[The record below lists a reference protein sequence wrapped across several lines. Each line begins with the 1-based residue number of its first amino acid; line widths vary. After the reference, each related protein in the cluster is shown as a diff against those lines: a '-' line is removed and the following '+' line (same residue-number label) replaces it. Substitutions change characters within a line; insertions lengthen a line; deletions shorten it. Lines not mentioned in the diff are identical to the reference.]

1 MIKQN
6 LFIINFNSLYE
17 ILNEIKDK
25 LSFNIEN
32 YVSED
37 IFLKKS
43 DIDLKNS
50 LIISKSIN
58 KLILE
63 KKLDPKIFFDLS
75 LFPISIDR
83 LIELINIQL
92 IKLRFNQQSKIN
104 IKDYELDIN
113 SKFIAKNDL
122 HLKLT
127 EKEIEIILYLSATK
141 TKYDVA
147 DLQKN
152 IWGYSTNMETH
163 TVETHIYRLRKKI
176 DDKFN
181 DQSFILSDKSGYF
194 IDLNDLI

>member
-6 LFIINFNSLYE
+6 LFIINFNPLYE

-25 LSFNIEN
+25 ISFNIEN

-50 LIISKSIN
+50 LIISKSNN

-75 LFPISIDR
+75 LFPIPIDR

-92 IKLRFNQQSKIN
+92 IKLRFNQQSKID

-181 DQSFILSDKSGYF
+181 DQSFILSRKSGYF
-194 IDLNDLI
+194 ID

>member
-25 LSFNIEN
+25 LSFSIEN
-32 YVSED
+32 YATED
-37 IFLKKS
+37 AFLKKS
-43 DIDLKNS
+43 DLDSKNY
-50 LIISKSIN
+50 LIISKSNN

-75 LFPISIDR
+75 LFPIPIDR

-127 EKEIEIILYLSATK
+127 EKEIEIILYLSNTK
-141 TKYDVA
+141 TNHDVL

-152 IWGYSTNMETH
+152 IWGYSENMETH

-194 IDLNDLI
+194 ID

>member
-6 LFIINFNSLYE
+6 IFIINYNSLYE

-32 YVSED
+32 YVNED

-50 LIISKSIN
+50 LIISKSNN

-75 LFPISIDR
+75 LFPIPIDR

-181 DQSFILSDKSGYF
+181 DQNFILSDKSGYF
-194 IDLNDLI
+194 ID

>member
-6 LFIINFNSLYE
+6 IFIINFNSLYE

-32 YVSED
+32 YVTED
-37 IFLKKS
+37 AFLKKS
-43 DIDLKNS
+43 NLDFKNF
-50 LIISKSIN
+50 LIISKSNN
-58 KLILE
+58 KLLLE

-75 LFPISIDR
+75 LFPIPINR
-83 LIELINIQL
+83 LVELINIQL
-92 IKLRFNQQSKIN
+92 IKLKFNHQSKIN
-104 IKDYELDIN
+104 IKGYELDIN

-122 HLKLT
+122 NLRLT
-127 EKEIEIILYLSATK
+127 EKEIEIILYLNATK

-152 IWGYSTNMETH
+152 IWGYSANMETH

-176 DDKFN
+176 GDKFN
-181 DQSFILSDKSGYF
+181 DQNFILSHKSGYF
-194 IDLNDLI
+194 ID